1 MVKQSSHFQFGVGFS
16 NVMSVLLSVQSLSKV
31 HIFQF
36 GVGFSNVM
44 SVLLSV
50 QSLSK
55 VHIFN
60 SEVPHNQASL
70 HCDSIGGH
78 FPLPTSSQ
86 VKLKTKTNLKS
97 LEQGFQPFLDG
108 VPPNSQTI

>member
-1 MVKQSSHFQFGVGFS
+1 MQWPLFFVKPDV
-16 NVMSVLLSVQSLSKV
+16 V
-31 HIFQF
+31 
-36 GVGFSNVM
+36 SNVM

-60 SEVPHNQASL
+60 SEIPHQQASL

-86 VKLKTKTNLKS
+86 VKLKTKTNLKC

>member
-1 MVKQSSHFQFGVGFS
+1 M
-16 NVMSVLLSVQSLSKV
+16 LLV
-31 HIFQF
+31 
-36 GVGFSNVM
+36 SNVM

-60 SEVPHNQASL
+60 WEVPHEQASL

-86 VKLKTKTNLKS
+86 VKLKTKTNLKCR
-97 LEQGFQPFLDG
+97 EKGFQPFLDG
-108 VPPNSQTI
+108 VTPNSQTINYPMLLINGIFFKNTSLIT